1 MLLCAKPACS
11 PQINVLSPTVSVQS
25 FALGITPVVLRCPSR
40 LCARGLEGHT
50 LLAGAERSGHGN
62 VRAPELIAGSGTYL
76 DRSARCT
83 WRFVCHHLCRDGHSG
98 RVRVCC
104 SPAFESSPHLHRMQN
119 SHSSSA
125 SSPSSRPLTTKEIE
139 HQEQSST
146 EGNTALSALFPG
158 DGRREETLCPQ

>member
-1 MLLCAKPACS
+1 MA
-11 PQINVLSPTVSVQS
+11 
-25 FALGITPVVLRCPSR
+25 
-40 LCARGLEGHT
+40 
-50 LLAGAERSGHGN
+50 

-76 DRSARCT
+76 DRSACCT
-83 WRFVCHHLCRDGHSG
+83 WRFVCHRLCRDGRSG
-98 RVRVCC
+98 RVRVCR
-104 SPAFESSPHLHRMQN
+104 SPACESSPHLHRMQS

-158 DGRREETLCPQ
+158 DGRREETLCPQQLGEGSRQKTHPTLERVESDRKLSLPQAEAEPRWTTG